1 MGTFFHPITL
11 IGPTGRREKLN
22 ALVDTDVL
30 FAVIPSPVLERL
42 QVQPHREEKFRKGS
56 ETIVRPV
63 TQVEARI
70 GRHRGW
76 AMCVFGDPDE
86 QPRIG
91 RHTLDSFLLQADER
105 RKKLVPKTLRLVQ
118 HF

>member
-1 MGTFFHPITL
+1 MRTFFHPITL
-11 IGPTGRREKLN
+11 TGPSGASETLE
-22 ALVDTDVL
+22 ALVDTDLL

-42 QVQPHREEKFRKGS
+42 QVEPHREEKFRNGT
-56 ETIVRPV
+56 ETIVRRV

-91 RHTLDSFLLQADER
+91 RHTLDSFLLEVDER
-105 RKKLVPKTLRLVQ
+105 RKKLVSKTLRLIQ